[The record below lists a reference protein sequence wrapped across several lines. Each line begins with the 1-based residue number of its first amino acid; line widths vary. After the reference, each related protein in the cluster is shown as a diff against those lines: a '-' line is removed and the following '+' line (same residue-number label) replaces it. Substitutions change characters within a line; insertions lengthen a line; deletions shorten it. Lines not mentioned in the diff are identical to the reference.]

1 MYIIR
6 VYDLLEDKK
15 KVGSFFS
22 RISQKTPCNVRS
34 IYIILLSYISHIGAH
49 RTLAIE
55 QQSFE
60 LSTASEQEHT
70 ITSVLMQSVI
80 LPCKAI
86 LLIMEPERV
95 KYKSSN

>member
-1 MYIIR
+1 MQCPVCII
-6 VYDLLEDKK
+6 VL
-15 KVGSFFS
+15 SFIF
-22 RISQKTPCNVRS
+22 P
-34 IYIILLSYISHIGAH
+34 IGAH
-49 RTLAIE
+49 HTLAIE

-60 LSTASEQEHT
+60 LSTAYEQENT

-95 KYKSSN
+95 RYKKKIKILFLLRFE

>member
-1 MYIIR
+1 MQCPVYII
-6 VYDLLEDKK
+6 VLL
-15 KVGSFFS
+15 
-22 RISQKTPCNVRS
+22 
-34 IYIILLSYISHIGAH
+34 LISHIGTH
-49 RTLAIE
+49 HTLGIE

-60 LSTASEQEHT
+60 LSTVTEQEHT

-95 KYKSSN
+95 RRRREKKDYFLI

>member
-1 MYIIR
+1 MQCP
-6 VYDLLEDKK
+6 V
-15 KVGSFFS
+15 
-22 RISQKTPCNVRS
+22 
-34 IYIILLSYISHIGAH
+34 YIILFSFISHIGAH

-55 QQSFE
+55 QQPFE
-60 LSTASEQEHT
+60 LSTAYEHEHT

-95 KYKSSN
+95 RKKKF

>member
-1 MYIIR
+1 MQCPVYII
-6 VYDLLEDKK
+6 VLL
-15 KVGSFFS
+15 
-22 RISQKTPCNVRS
+22 
-34 IYIILLSYISHIGAH
+34 LISHIGTH
-49 RTLAIE
+49 HTLGIE

-60 LSTASEQEHT
+60 LSTVTEQEHT

-95 KYKSSN
+95 RKKKKKDYFLI